1 MLKIHYGGMEHLV
14 PLYLFH
20 VTTVEH
26 SESTLWT
33 FIICNIFVVSSGII
47 FMYRLFKQKNVRV
60 AGLVFGAALLINYI
74 LIAIF
79 GDIFDLLG

>member
-1 MLKIHYGGMEHLV
+1 MI

-20 VTTVEH
+20 VTSVEH

-33 FIICNIFVVSSGII
+33 FIICNIFVVVSGIV
-47 FMYRLFKQKNVRV
+47 FMYRLFTQKSVKA
-60 AGLVFGAALLINYI
+60 AGLAFGVAILINYI

-79 GDIFDLLG
+79 GDFWDLLG

>member
-1 MLKIHYGGMEHLV
+1 LI

-20 VTTVEH
+20 VTSVEH

-33 FIICNIFVVSSGII
+33 FIICNIFVVVSGIV
-47 FMYRLFKQKNVRV
+47 FMYRLFTQKSVKAAGIAFGV
-60 AGLVFGAALLINYI
+60 AILINYI

-79 GDIFDLLG
+79 GDFWDLLG

>member
-1 MLKIHYGGMEHLV
+1 MI

-20 VTTVEH
+20 VTSVEH

-33 FIICNIFVVSSGII
+33 FIICNIFVVVSGIV
-47 FMYRLFKQKNVRV
+47 FMYRLFTQKSVRAAGIAFGV
-60 AGLVFGAALLINYI
+60 AILINYI

-79 GDIFDLLG
+79 GDFWDLLG

>member
-1 MLKIHYGGMEHLV
+1 MI

-20 VTTVEH
+20 VTSVEH

-33 FIICNIFVVSSGII
+33 FIICNIFVVLSGIV
-47 FMYRLFKQKNVRV
+47 FMYRLFTQKSVRA
-60 AGLVFGAALLINYI
+60 AGLAFGVAILINYI

-79 GDIFDLLG
+79 GDFWDLLG

>member
-1 MLKIHYGGMEHLV
+1 MI

-20 VTTVEH
+20 VTSVEH

-33 FIICNIFVVSSGII
+33 FIICNIFVVLSGIV
-47 FMYRLFKQKNVRV
+47 FMYRLFTQKSVRAAGIAFGV
-60 AGLVFGAALLINYI
+60 AILINYI

-79 GDIFDLLG
+79 GDFWDLLG